1 MSQPAEI
8 FGRDPV
14 AIVDTL
20 VRRGRTAMEAF
31 AASDQARVDE
41 AVTALGYTAGA
52 RTARPGSALCQPS
65 RWQQVP
71 LGLSHTQP
79 CGVWLDPLPKGRTAP
94 AA

>member
-20 VRRGRTAMEAF
+20 VRRGRAAMEAF

-41 AVTALGYTAGA
+41 AVTALEYTAGA
-52 RTARPGSALCQPS
+52 RTAQPGSALRQPS

-71 LGLSHTQP
+71 LGLSHTRP
-79 CGVWLDPLPKGRTAP
+79 CGAWLDPLPKGRATP